1 VILTRSWRA
10 AGRRRRVIAAFGATA
25 LAATSLTVFAY
36 TAAADPALPASP
48 TSFKDGRYIVQFV
61 DEPVAVYDGGVP
73 GLEATTPED
82 DERIAFDSEAVQDY
96 RAHLEQAREDILS
109 EVPGVEPAAE
119 YDTAFNG
126 VAAELTAE
134 EAAELAA
141 DERVAAIVPDGLSR
155 PQLDTSS
162 EFLGLSGED
171 GSWESEFGG
180 GEHAG
185 EGVVIGIVDGG
196 FTPENPMFAPLPEP
210 RPDQD
215 VIDANWK
222 GECEEG
228 EDTPEN
234 NVVCN
239 NKVIG
244 ARWFDSQGHSDVDGY
259 KSPREEYNHG
269 THVATTAAGNLDTE
283 AVIDGVEVGS
293 VSGLA
298 PAARLAVYKVCWIAI
313 DGLCPNSDIVA
324 AIDAAVSDGV
334 DVINM
339 SLGDAGETIADPI
352 SMASFAAAEAGVFVA
367 NSAGNAGEAGASTVG
382 HNAPWVTSVA
392 AGTHSRTYAAQ
403 LTLGDGQTFPYAASA
418 PRFTETEAGL
428 VLAQEVAVEG
438 ADPVEA
444 RLCAPGTLD
453 AVKVAGRAV
462 ACARGT
468 YFFVEKAQ
476 VVADA
481 GGALALVYTDD
492 AAQADD
498 LETGWD
504 APLWTMRTTLAAGD
518 AIEAYAAGNDA
529 ATVTAGPFEAVTQ
542 NAPVSADFSSQ
553 GPAIAGGGD
562 LLKPDITAPG
572 DEILAGYLPTSN
584 SDGGQFGLMGGTS
597 MASPHIAGLAA
608 LIKSANPDR
617 SPMAIKSAIMTTAY
631 QTDTEGE
638 PIGREGTDAAAT
650 PFQIG
655 AGHVDGQAMF
665 DPGLV
670 YDSDATDWIRYG
682 CAIDQFQE
690 VAPAGTCE
698 SAEAEHGAV
707 DPSDLNYPSIA
718 VGDLAGKQTITRT
731 VTNVDDTVGVYHP
744 TLEVPPGFKVKV
756 DRKLL
761 VVQPGATATY
771 KLTVTRKDAAT
782 DEWAFGS
789 LTWRDWLGHEVRS
802 PITVRAVD
810 IAVPDEITGEGADGF
825 AEFDVTTGI
834 DGTFELAP
842 SGLVASDT
850 RTLALSNSD
859 RSTFPMDEPVER
871 DQTKTFEL
879 TVPDDAAMGS
889 VATFDADHGP
899 GIDLDLYVYTKLD
912 DGTLELFGT
921 PQLPGSDEI
930 VDLEAGRTYTI
941 FVDLWDAPTTAVEAL
956 VHTWVVPET
965 AAGNLTVNPESLE
978 AAAGGVHTVTATWS
992 GLDVDRR
999 YLGTID
1005 YLVEGALLNRTIVAV
1020 NF

>member
-1 VILTRSWRA
+1 V
-10 AGRRRRVIAAFGATA
+10 TA
-25 LAATSLTVFAY
+25 LAAASLTVFTY
-36 TAAADPALPASP
+36 TAAADPALPASAD
-48 TSFKDGRYIVQFV
+48 SFKDGRYIVQFV
-61 DEPVAVYDGGVP
+61 DEPVAVYDGGLP
-73 GLEATTPED
+73 GLAATTPD
-82 DERIAFDSEAVQDY
+82 DGERIAFESDAVQDY
-96 RAHLEQAREDILS
+96 RAHLEQARDEILGD
-109 EVPGVEPAAE
+109 VPGVEPDAE

-126 VAAELTAE
+126 VAAELTAA
-134 EAAELAA
+134 EARELAA
-141 DERVAAIVPDGLSR
+141 DERVAAVVPDGLSR

-215 VIDANWK
+215 VIDAKWK

-234 NVVCN
+234 NVTCN

-244 ARWFDSQGHSDVDGY
+244 ARWFDSQGHSDTDGY

-339 SLGDAGETIADPI
+339 SLGDSGTTIADPI
-352 SMASFAAAEAGVFVA
+352 AMASFAAAEAGVFVA

-392 AGTHSRTYAAQ
+392 AGSHSRTFAAE
-403 LTLGDGQTFPYAASA
+403 LTLGNGQTFPYAASA
-418 PRFTETEAGL
+418 PRFTETEADL
-428 VLAQEVAVEG
+428 VLAQEVAADG

-453 AVKVAGRAV
+453 AAKVAGRAV

-468 YFFVEKAQ
+468 YLFVEKAQ

-481 GGALALVYTDD
+481 GGALALVYTDN
-492 AAQADD
+492 ASQSDD

-504 APLWTMRTTLAAGD
+504 APLWTIQTTLAAGD

-529 ATVTAGPFEAVTQ
+529 ATVTAHVFEAVTQ
-542 NAPVSADFSSQ
+542 TAPTSADFSSQ

-584 SDGGQFGLMGGTS
+584 PDGGHFGIMGGTS

-608 LIKSANPDR
+608 LIKSANPDW

-631 QTDTEGE
+631 QENTEGE
-638 PIGREGTDAAAT
+638 PIGREGDDPAAT

-670 YDSDATDWIRYG
+670 YDSGATDWIRYG
-682 CAIDQFQE
+682 CAIGQFQD
-690 VAPAGTCE
+690 VAPEGTCQD
-698 SAEAEHGAV
+698 AEAEHGAL

-718 VGDLAGKQTITRT
+718 VGDLAGEQTITRT
-731 VTNVDDTVGVYHP
+731 VTNVDDAVGVYYP
-744 TLEVPPGFKVKV
+744 TLEAPPGFKVKV

-771 KLTVTRKDAAT
+771 KVTVTRTDAAA
-782 DEWAFGS
+782 DEWSFGS

-810 IAVPDEITGEGADGF
+810 LAAPSEITGEGADGS
-825 AEFDVTTGI
+825 AEFDVTTGL
-834 DGTFELAP
+834 DGTLELTA
-842 SGLVASDT
+842 SGMVASES
-850 RTLALSNSD
+850 RTLALSNPD
-859 RSTFPMDEPVER
+859 RSEFPMDDPVER
-871 DQTKTFEL
+871 DQTKAFEL
-879 TVPDDAAMGS
+879 TVPDGAAMGS
-889 VATFDADHGP
+889 VAAFDADQEAV
-899 GIDLDLYVYTKLD
+899 IDLDLYVYVKLD
-912 DGTLELFGT
+912 DGSLELVGA
-921 PQLPGSDEI
+921 PLLSGSDEH
-930 VDLEAGRTYTI
+930 VDLAAGRTYMV
-941 FVDLWDAPTTAVEAL
+941 FVDLWDAQTDAVEAL

-965 AAGNLTVNPESLE
+965 AAGNLTVAPEALD
-978 AAAGGVHTVTATWS
+978 AQAGDAHTVTVTWS

-1005 YLVEGALLNRTIVAV
+1005 YLVEGVVLKRTIVAIGQ
-1020 NF
+1020 

>member
-1 VILTRSWRA
+1 V
-10 AGRRRRVIAAFGATA
+10 
-25 LAATSLTVFAY
+25 AATSLTVFAY
-36 TAAADPALPASP
+36 TATADPALPEFP
-48 TSFKDGRYIVQFV
+48 DSFKDGRYIVQFA

-82 DERIAFDSEAVQDY
+82 DERIAFDSDAVQDY
-96 RAHLEQAREDILS
+96 RAHLEEARNEILS
-109 EVPGVEPAAE
+109 DVPGVEPDAE
-119 YDTAFNG
+119 FDTAFNG
-126 VAAELTAE
+126 IAAELTAA

-141 DERVAAIVPDGLSR
+141 DERVAAIVPDGFSK

-185 EGVVIGIVDGG
+185 EGVVIGIIDGG
-196 FTPENPMFAPLPEP
+196 FIPENPMFAPLPEP

-215 VIDANWK
+215 VIDAKWK

-244 ARWFDSQGHSDVDGY
+244 ARWFDSQGHSDVDGF

-269 THVATTAAGNLDTE
+269 THVASTAAGNRDIE
-283 AVIDGVEVGS
+283 AVIDGVEMGP
-293 VSGLA
+293 VSGMA

-367 NSAGNAGEAGASTVG
+367 NSAGNSGESGASTVG

-392 AGTHSRTYAAQ
+392 AGSHTRTYEVE
-403 LTLGDGQTFPYAASA
+403 LTLGDGQTFPYTASA
-418 PRFTETEAGL
+418 PRFTETEADL
-428 VLAQEVAVEG
+428 VLAQEAAVEG
-438 ADPVEA
+438 ADPAEA

-453 AVKVAGRAV
+453 AAKVAGRAV

-468 YFFVEKAQ
+468 YLFVEKSQA
-476 VVADA
+476 VADA
-481 GGALALVYTDD
+481 GGAFALVYNE
-492 AAQADD
+492 AALGDD
-498 LETGWD
+498 LDTGFD
-504 APLWTMRTTLAAGD
+504 APQWTIRTGVAAGD

-529 ATVTAGPFEAVTQ
+529 ATVTAHAYEKVTQ
-542 NAPVSADFSSQ
+542 TAPTSAEWSSQ

-572 DEILAGYLPTSN
+572 NEILAGYMPSATP
-584 SDGGQFGLMGGTS
+584 DGGHFGLMSGTS

-608 LIKSANPDR
+608 LIKSANPDW

-631 QTDTEGE
+631 QTNTEGE
-638 PIGREGTDAAAT
+638 PIEREGTDAAAT
-650 PFQIG
+650 PFHTG

-670 YDSDATDWIRYG
+670 YDSDATDWILYG
-682 CAIDQFQE
+682 CAIGQFQE
-690 VAPAGTCE
+690 VAPADTCE

-718 VGDLAGKQTITRT
+718 VGDLTGTQIITRT
-731 VTNVDDTVGVYHP
+731 VTNVDDLVSAYYPTV
-744 TLEVPPGFKVKV
+744 EAPPGFTVKV
-756 DRKLL
+756 DRRFLAVK
-761 VVQPGATATY
+761 PGASATY
-771 KLTVTRKDAAT
+771 SLTVTRTDAAT
-782 DEWAFGS
+782 DEWSFGS
-789 LTWRDWLGHEVRS
+789 LTWRDWQGHEVRS
-802 PITVRAVD
+802 PITVRAAD
-810 IAVPDEITGEGADGF
+810 IAAPTELTGEGTEGS
-825 AEFDVTTGI
+825 AEFDVRTGI
-834 DGTFELAP
+834 DGTFELAA

-850 RTLALSNSD
+850 RTLALSNPD
-859 RSTFPMDEPVER
+859 RSGFPMDEPVER
-871 DQTKTFEL
+871 DQTKAFEI

-889 VATFDADHGP
+889 VATFDADQGP
-899 GIDLDLYVYTKLD
+899 EVDIDLYVYTKLD
-912 DGTLELFGT
+912 DGSLELFDT
-921 PQLPGSDEI
+921 PQLPGSDEV
-930 VDLEAGRTYTI
+930 VDLEAGRTYTV
-941 FVDLWDAPTTAVEAL
+941 FVDLWDAASDAAEAM
-956 VHTWVVPET
+956 VHTWIVPGT
-965 AAGNLTVNPESLE
+965 AAGNLTVAPDSLE
-978 AAAGGVHTVTATWS
+978 AEAGDTHTVTATWS
-992 GLDVDRR
+992 DLDADRR
-999 YLGTID
+999 YLGTIN
-1005 YLVEGALLNRTIVAV
+1005 YLVEGALLTRTIVAIE
-1020 NF
+1020 F